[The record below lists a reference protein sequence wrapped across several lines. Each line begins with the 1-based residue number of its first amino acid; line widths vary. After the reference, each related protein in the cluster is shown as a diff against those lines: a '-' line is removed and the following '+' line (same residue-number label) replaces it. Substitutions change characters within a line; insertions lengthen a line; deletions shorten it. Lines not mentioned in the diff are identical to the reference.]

1 MFPTIKQYN
10 IDYSF
15 IVSNYLNKELWKKSW
30 NLFVYKDNVFKLSLY
45 LINTQQDYITFEITY
60 NKLAYATETI
70 SYYVNNTTIKVL
82 KQQINGAIF
91 RLMERYDE
99 SLCRNTKG
107 YRDICDMY
115 NNECDELREIAES
128 YLNECGV
135 TQGDIRD
142 AYIDRYVSDNTRCDV
157 HKSNYLYGHKYEQLT
172 DMFIVFT
179 KITDDKNRY
188 NTVVERIND
197 MDYIKKIE
205 NDIKEFK
212 DYFETDEYKEE
223 MNDNLLA
230 I

>member
-1 MFPTIKQYN
+1 MLPTIKQYN

-15 IVSNYLNKELWKKSW
+15 IISNYLNKDLWKKSW

-45 LINTQQDYITFEITY
+45 LINTQQDFITFEITY
-60 NKLAYATETI
+60 NKLAYATETV
-70 SYYVNNTTIKVL
+70 SYFLNNTTIKVL

-91 RLMERYDE
+91 RLMERYDDN
-99 SLCRNTKG
+99 LCRDTMG
-107 YRDICDMY
+107 YKDICDMY
-115 NNECDELREIAES
+115 SDECSELREIAES
-128 YLNECGV
+128 YLDECGV
-135 TQGDIRD
+135 SQDDIRE
-142 AYIDRYVSDNTRCDV
+142 AYIDRYVNDNSRCDV
-157 HKSNYLYGHKYEQLT
+157 HKSNYLYGHKYEQLI

-197 MDYIKKIE
+197 TAYIQKIE
-205 NDIKEFK
+205 NDIKEFR

>member
-99 SLCRNTKG
+99 QLCRNTKG
-107 YRDICDMY
+107 YQDICNMY
-115 NNECDELREIAES
+115 NDECDELREIAES

-188 NTVVERIND
+188 NMIVERIND

>member
-30 NLFVYKDNVFKLSLY
+30 NLFVYKDNIFKLSLY

-70 SYYVNNTTIKVL
+70 SYYVNNATIKVL

-99 SLCRNTKG
+99 NLCRNTKG
-107 YRDICDMY
+107 YQDICNMY
-115 NNECDELREIAES
+115 NDECDELREIAES

-188 NTVVERIND
+188 NTVVERINN